1 MPTLTIEPD
10 KISNLVDQLDI
21 RNKTKIKEFWMEK

>member
-21 RNKTKIKEFWMEK
+21 RNKTKIKEF